1 MTREDDPE
9 KYDYY
14 FKKMYD
20 AFLNMFYN
28 GQTTKEAIESLN
40 DEIAFHIKMGETWE
54 HVELDLA
61 LCIDD
66 EPVWTELSRKLGYN
80 DDYVLE
86 CCFNPPGTIHDPRFY
101 P

>member
-20 AFLNMFYN
+20 AFLNLFYN
-28 GQTTKEAIESLN
+28 GQTTKEAIESLK
-40 DEIAFHIKMGETWE
+40 DDVALHIKIAETWE
-54 HVELDLA
+54 HVELEIA

-66 EPVWTELSRKLGYN
+66 EPVWTKLHRKLYPVNDCGLGY
-80 DDYVLE
+80 
-86 CCFNPPGTIHDPRFY
+86 CFNPPGATHDPRFY

>member
-14 FKKMYD
+14 FKKFYD
-20 AFLNMFYN
+20 AFYD
-28 GQTTKEAIESLN
+28 GETTKEAIESLN

-61 LCIDD
+61 LHTDNK
-66 EPVWTELSRKLGYN
+66 EVWMKLDRKLGYN
-80 DDYVLE
+80 DDHVLE
-86 CCFNPPGTIHDPRFY
+86 CCSNPPGTIHDPRFY